1 MGDWCA
7 GFSDSDDDYLD
18 DFTADDIVEDN
29 KPAARKPARILTCP
43 HCHSYNLR
51 MRDSTRESTVVR
63 FQCKTAARPRRTIA
77 QTATSAYT
85 ARLNKGLDHES
96 QRIYNY

>member
-63 FQCKTAARPRRTIA
+63 FQCKNCGK
-77 QTATSAYT
+77 TSPHDCPNSYERVYRAI
-85 ARLNKGLDHES
+85 E
-96 QRIYNY
+96 